1 MTEQPFDIEKAA
13 GIIIK
18 NRKAVLTRSFG
29 KNVFV
34 PPGGKLEGSES
45 QVAALIRELKEEL
58 GIDVIEDDLE
68 FINNY
73 FAEAAGGYGNSL
85 KMGVWIVGKYAG
97 DMRPQNEI
105 DEVAEVGSELPSG
118 MKVGSIFEHD
128 VIPYLKRNDL
138 ID

>member
-45 QVAALIRELKEEL
+45 QVAAFIR
-58 GIDVIEDDLE
+58 
-68 FINNY
+68 
-73 FAEAAGGYGNSL
+73 
-85 KMGVWIVGKYAG
+85 
-97 DMRPQNEI
+97 
-105 DEVAEVGSELPSG
+105 
-118 MKVGSIFEHD
+118 
-128 VIPYLKRNDL
+128 
-138 ID
+138 

>member
-1 MTEQPFDIEKAA
+1 MIEQPFEIEKAA

-18 NRKAVLTRSFG
+18 DRKVILTRSFG

-58 GIDVIEDDLE
+58 GIDVTEQDLE
-68 FINNY
+68 FIDNY
-73 FAEAAGGYGNSL
+73 FAEAAGGSGKPL
-85 KMGVWIVGKYAG
+85 KMGAWMVKKYAG
-97 DMRPQNEI
+97 DMSPQNEI
-105 DEVAEVGSELPSG
+105 DEVAEVGSELPEG
-118 MKVGSIFEHD
+118 MEVGSIFEHN
-128 VIPYLKRNDL
+128 VIPYLKQNDL